1 MYRAFRMTDVSRSTH
16 VGNGTHITI
25 NLTETKDELL
35 LKYLRKTQ
43 CYLRGYIDED
53 DPIVD
58 LSQ

>member
-1 MYRAFRMTDVSRSTH
+1 MTDVSRSTH